1 MMSMRRG
8 GIEMRLVWVS
18 RHELT
23 EENWRILR
31 KAFGLEEIEV
41 VQYTKTVEDI
51 RELIEFADQ
60 HGADAFVVVLPPHL
74 IQQLLQATDKPVYR
88 FVVEREVLPNGEAKF
103 TPIGLERIVRVEIV
117 TERVVSKGSQ

>member
-1 MMSMRRG
+1 MAEEKLG
-8 GIEMRLVWVS
+8 KLVWVS

-31 KAFGLEEIEV
+31 KAFRDIEV
-41 VQYTKTVEDI
+41 VQFSQTVKDI
-51 RELIEFADQ
+51 RELVEFADR

-88 FVVEREVLPNGEAKF
+88 FIVERKVKENGEVEF
-103 TPIGLERIVRVEIV
+103 TPVGLERIVRIEVV
-117 TERVVSKGSQ
+117 TERVV